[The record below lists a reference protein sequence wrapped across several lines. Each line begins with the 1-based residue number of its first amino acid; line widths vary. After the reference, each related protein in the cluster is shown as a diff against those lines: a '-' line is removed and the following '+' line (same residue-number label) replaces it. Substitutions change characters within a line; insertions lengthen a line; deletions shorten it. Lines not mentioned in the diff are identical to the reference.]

1 MPLTLDVIT
10 LLCTETGT
18 LVFAG
23 AEDADMC
30 SKSWESFGVLW
41 GGGDGARAGT
51 VRMRSCQSKWSVI
64 CWWCYSEHYRTI
76 SFCLD
81 YYKVPIG

>member
-30 SKSWESFGVLW
+30 SKPWESFGVLR

-64 CWWCYSEHYRTI
+64 CVGGVILNITEQSHFALI
-76 SFCLD
+76 IIKFL
-81 YYKVPIG
+81 